1 MSQPD
6 FIYDSPTLHTQYT
19 PLANITSSWN
29 HSDQCYTD
37 EFEIRLRHTANVRS
51 IQASTIQTNQLYKL
65 GKENLISSNLNSPST
80 STSNTPAVVAP
91 ITSAS
96 TFQHMHPGK
105 YTIQKSKLIAQ
116 ILDDNDEETNI
127 NQTDIDAGKVWY
139 VSPPEACWKIFA
151 FSMHAR
157 APE

>member
-1 MSQPD
+1 MSHPD
-6 FIYDSPTLHTQYT
+6 FIYDSPTLHTQCT

-51 IQASTIQTNQLYKL
+51 IQASTIQTNLFYKFR
-65 GKENLISSNLNSPST
+65 KENVISSNLNSPST

-105 YTIQKSKLIAQ
+105 YTIQKSKLIA
-116 ILDDNDEETNI
+116 
-127 NQTDIDAGKVWY
+127 
-139 VSPPEACWKIFA
+139 
-151 FSMHAR
+151 
-157 APE
+157 